1 MKPTGR
7 LGRAAVRACPPAI
20 LVGAGTML
28 FGAFDVMRRG
38 TNPAMAGV
46 ICLGLAAVVF
56 GTYFILSLAGYRAS
70 SDGSV
75 RAPWPYAWLVVLAF
89 VLAVGAVAYVVLR
102 SLPEAW
108 R

>member
-1 MKPTGR
+1 
-7 LGRAAVRACPPAI
+7 
-20 LVGAGTML
+20 ML

-38 TNPAMAGV
+38 TNPAAVGV
-46 ICLGLAAVVF
+46 ICLGLALVVF
-56 GTYFILSLAGYRAS
+56 GTYFVLSLAGYWAS

-75 RAPWPYAWLVVLAF
+75 RVPGPYAWLVVLAV